1 MHSLWRHWLPW
12 KYKMSRM
19 QGNWL
24 YNDQET
30 NWWKTKEKSKDNKF
44 YPNIKSRYMEGLF
57 LMARECA
64 YCGRKLG
71 MMEPM
76 LTCAKCNKELS
87 ILRTE
92 HAYTNGKD
100 EK

>member
-1 MHSLWRHWLPW
+1 
-12 KYKMSRM
+12 
-19 QGNWL
+19 
-24 YNDQET
+24 
-30 NWWKTKEKSKDNKF
+30 
-44 YPNIKSRYMEGLF
+44 MEEL
-57 LMARECA
+57 LQIMARECA
-64 YCGRKLG
+64 YCKRKLS

-92 HAYTNGKD
+92 DAYTNGKD